1 MFITIPDSR
10 HLIPDNIKR
19 YLMKQTFIFS
29 LGLMFFLFPAI
40 CPAQAPSQ
48 IDGFVLGKNISDYKN
63 RVKMETALPI
73 RYAEYLTEVETKESD
88 DFKSGLISYGNCAV
102 PGRIVRIK
110 LKYADS
116 TKKFYEA
123 LLKQYKNRFG
133 EPQEWRGDPFHVLI
147 AWKWSFTDNQN
158 NQISMILQHNTRDDE
173 EKLGN
178 AVKITLTTLLE
189 QERTCFEK
197 KYPDHP
203 TAKSS
208 QQSEKKSDSV
218 RWDRLLPK

>member
-1 MFITIPDSR
+1 MKTI
-10 HLIPDNIKR
+10 LI
-19 YLMKQTFIFS
+19 LS
-29 LGLMFFLFPAI
+29 LGLMLFLYPAT

-48 IDGFVLGKNISDYKN
+48 IDGFVLGKNISEYKD
-63 RVKMETALPI
+63 RVKMETAMPI
-73 RYAEYLTEVETKESD
+73 RYAEYLTEVETNSTDE
-88 DFKSGLISYGNCAV
+88 FKSGLISYGSCAV

-123 LLKQYKNRFG
+123 LLKNYKTRFG
-133 EPQEWRGDPFHVLI
+133 EPLEWRGDPFHIVI
-147 AWKWSFTDNQN
+147 AWKWSFTDSRN
-158 NQISMILQHNTRDDE
+158 NQISMILQHNTRDEE

-178 AVKITLTTLLE
+178 AVKLTMTNLLE
-189 QERTCFEK
+189 QERICFEK

-203 TAKSS
+203 TAKPP